1 MPIALAYLGVV
12 CIWSTTPL
20 AIVWSGQGAGF
31 LFGVSSRMLLGLCL
45 MLLLL
50 AVLRHP
56 LHWHRKA
63 WMTYLY
69 AGLGLYGGMMLVYW
83 GAQYMDSGWIAVL
96 FGLTPMYSALMASW
110 WLHDAPLTRAHIM
123 GICLGILGLCVMF
136 GSSLNLKDGALL
148 GVLAV
153 MLSGIIQSASAVLI
167 QRVDAQIPALS
178 MNAGGLLCATP
189 LFLMSLLY
197 STPNLTETIVAMPS
211 TPSYALFSI
220 AYLALF
226 GSVLGFS
233 LYFYVLKHVQA
244 TRVALISMLT
254 PVVSLFLG
262 HGLNHEAIHM
272 TTVLGSACILV
283 GLGVFVWGGRWSWLV
298 PSGR

>member
-1 MPIALAYLGVV
+1 M
-12 CIWSTTPL
+12 

-31 LFGVSSRMLLGLCL
+31 LFGVSIRMLLGLCL

-50 AVLRHP
+50 AVLRYP
-56 LHWHRKA
+56 LGWHRKA

-83 GAQYMDSGWIAVL
+83 GAQYIDSGWIAVL

-136 GSSLNLKDGALL
+136 GSSLDLRDGALL

-197 STPNLTETIVAMPS
+197 STPNFIDTMYTIPS
-211 TPSYALFSI
+211 TPSYALI
-220 AYLALF
+220 AIVYLALF

-254 PVVSLFLG
+254 PVLSLWLG
-262 HGLNHEAIHM
+262 HVLNDEAIH
-272 TTVLGSACILV
+272 VNILLGSVCILV
-283 GLGVFVWGGRWSWLV
+283 GLAVFVWGDRCSWLM
-298 PSGR
+298 PSSG

>member
-1 MPIALAYLGVV
+1 M
-12 CIWSTTPL
+12 

-31 LFGVSSRMLLGLCL
+31 LFGVSIRMLLGLCL

-50 AVLRHP
+50 AVLRYP
-56 LHWHRKA
+56 LGWHRKA

-83 GAQYMDSGWIAVL
+83 GAQYIDSGWIAVL

-136 GSSLNLKDGALL
+136 GSSLDLRDGALL

-197 STPNLTETIVAMPS
+197 STPNFIDTMHTIPS
-211 TPSYALFSI
+211 TPNYALI
-220 AYLALF
+220 AIVYLALF

-254 PVVSLFLG
+254 PVLSLWLG
-262 HGLNHEAIHM
+262 HVFNDEAIHVNI
-272 TTVLGSACILV
+272 VLGSVCILV
-283 GLGVFVWGGRWSWLV
+283 GLAVFVWGDRCSWLM
-298 PSGR
+298 PSSG